1 MTLLFTVLESLA
13 LVVLQQ
19 PVLAAKVTR
28 TEAAVADDALRRI
41 SAVLVTTPD
50 FLGWHATTKR

>member
-13 LVVLQQ
+13 LVVLEQ

-41 SAVLVTTPD
+41 SAVLVTAPD
-50 FLGWHATTKR
+50 FLGRHAATQR

>member
-1 MTLLFTVLESLA
+1 MALLFTVLESLA

-41 SAVLVTTPD
+41 SAVLVTAPD
-50 FLGWHATTKR
+50 FLGRHATTQR